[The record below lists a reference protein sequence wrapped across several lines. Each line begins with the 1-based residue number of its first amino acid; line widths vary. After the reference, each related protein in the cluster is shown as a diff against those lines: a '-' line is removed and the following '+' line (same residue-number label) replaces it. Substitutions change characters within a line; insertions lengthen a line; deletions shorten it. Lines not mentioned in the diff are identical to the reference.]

1 MRNGTASQTA
11 QRVAAHR
18 LEFDRVTVGYG
29 DPAADLTLARDV
41 AGEAEVPDGRM
52 HEYLR
57 ARTAFF
63 DRAVIRALD
72 GGMTQVV
79 IGAAGYDGRALRYA
93 KPGVRWFEVDH
104 PDTQR
109 DKRDRLGRLGLS
121 AGHVRFV
128 AADFAADQVGD
139 ALLAGGLD
147 SSAPALFLLE
157 GVAAYLEIAVLGRV
171 LAGFRSV
178 AADSSRLAISVSS
191 GSATSADR
199 ARFSQA
205 VASMGEPV
213 RSVLE
218 PGQAAEMLAQAGW
231 QVIEPASAGPASGG
245 PALGGPAVTAGLP
258 ATAGP
263 ASAGRALTAGLLL
276 ARAAALPGSGQ

>member
-1 MRNGTASQTA
+1 MHNGTASQTA

-29 DPAADLTLARDV
+29 DPVADLTLARDV
-41 AGEAEVPDGRM
+41 AGEAEVPEGRM

-63 DRAVIRALD
+63 DRVVTRALD

-79 IGAAGYDGRALRYA
+79 VGAAGYDGRALRYA

-109 DKRDRLGRLGLS
+109 DKRDRLGRLGLP

-147 SSAPALFLLE
+147 RHAPALFLLE
-157 GVAAYLEIAVLGRV
+157 GVAVYLEIAVLDRV

-178 AADSSRLAISVSS
+178 AADGSLLAISVSS

-199 ARFSQA
+199 ARFSQT

-213 RSVLE
+213 RSLLE
-218 PGQAAEMLAQAGW
+218 AGQAVELLAQAGW
-231 QVIEPASAGPASGG
+231 QVLEPARPETGRAEPVPGRPAGSGPVPGG
-245 PALGGPAVTAGLP
+245 PAP
-258 ATAGP
+258 
-263 ASAGRALTAGLLL
+263 AGRALTAGLLL
-276 ARAAALPGSGQ
+276 ARAVAMTGPGQ